1 MNAVRVPRFGGPEV
15 LELAALPDPVPGPGE
30 LLLDVRAAALNWSD
44 LLQREGTYPGGPQPP
59 FLAGQ
64 EAAGIVVAHGPGVT
78 GPAPGTRV
86 AAITGRGL
94 HASRAAVPAATCFP
108 LPASLSFEEGAAL
121 LVSLL
126 TAGWALARLGRAV
139 AGETAIIHAASGA
152 LGTTA
157 VQVAKQLGLNVVA
170 TASTEARRAR
180 AAALG
185 ADVVCG
191 YDDFD
196 VAVRRV
202 TGDRGADIVL
212 DGVGGDV
219 TRRSLSVLRPFGRL
233 VVVGAASGEAPR
245 LDPIKMI
252 HSSVTVIGF
261 HLRGLWRQPEVAR
274 EAVTEWL
281 TWVESGAVQPQI
293 DTVLPL
299 ADVRHA
305 HERLAG
311 RRAIGKIILTP

>member
-1 MNAVRVPRFGGPEV
+1 M
-15 LELAALPDPVPGPGE
+15 
-30 LLLDVRAAALNWSD
+30 
-44 LLQREGTYPGGPQPP
+44 
-59 FLAGQ
+59 
-64 EAAGIVVAHGPGVT
+64 
-78 GPAPGTRV
+78 
-86 AAITGRGL
+86 
-94 HASRAAVPAATCFP
+94 
-108 LPASLSFEEGAAL
+108 
-121 LVSLL
+121 SLL
-126 TAGWALARLGRAV
+126 TAGWALARLGRAA
-139 AGETAIIHAASGA
+139 AGETAIIHAAGGG

-157 VQVAKQLGLNVVA
+157 VQVAKQLGLTVVA
-170 TASTEARRAR
+170 TASTEDRRAR

-219 TRRSLSVLRPFGRL
+219 TRRSMSVLRPFGRL

-281 TWVESGAVQPQI
+281 TWVASGAVQPQSTPSCHSTRCASPMSGSPVAAPSGRSSSRPDAGI
-293 DTVLPL
+293 G
-299 ADVRHA
+299 AWC
-305 HERLAG
+305 G
-311 RRAIGKIILTP
+311 RRASVTLAFVSSGRGCARGVGRATGSAAWSRRGGGSGAGR